1 MGFLTKILSSIHGA
15 TGVHPKVQAT
25 TAIATVLWAGNA
37 LLSATGHTPNP
48 VAKVVL
54 GPLLTFAAG
63 WLAPNPSVIESA
75 VSR

>member
-1 MGFLTKILSSIHGA
+1 MGFITKILSSVHGA
-15 TGVHPKVQAT
+15 TGVRPSVQAT
-25 TAIATVLWAGNA
+25 TAVATVLWAGNA
-37 LLSATGHTPNP
+37 LLSATGHTPSP
-48 VAKVVL
+48 VAKAVV

>member
-1 MGFLTKILSSIHGA
+1 MGFLAKILSTVHGA

-37 LLSATGHTPNP
+37 ILAASGHAPSP
-48 VAKVVL
+48 AAKAVV

-63 WLAPNPSVIESA
+63 WLAPSPNPLEAA

>member
-1 MGFLTKILSSIHGA
+1 MGFITKLLSSVHGA

-25 TAIATVLWAGNA
+25 TAIATALWAGNA
-37 LLSATGHTPNP
+37 ILSMSGHAPSP
-48 VAKVVL
+48 VAKAVV

>member
-37 LLSATGHTPNP
+37 LLSASGHSPSP
-48 VAKVVL
+48 IAKVVM

-63 WLAPNPSVIESA
+63 WLAPSPNPLEAA